1 MERKTFSI
9 VREGKTY
16 KLTLKELHEAY
27 FVQQRN
33 FDVDDIVSIA
43 DEQSMRDL
51 FPDATDKECGIIVE
65 ALKDESIVQ
74 QIANDYAK
82 RKDDDDSWYYLLQAA
97 VKEVVG
103 NLLDKR

>member
-16 KLTLKELHEAY
+16 ELTPDELM
-27 FVQQRN
+27 N

-97 VKEVVG
+97 VK
-103 NLLDKR
+103 KSRR